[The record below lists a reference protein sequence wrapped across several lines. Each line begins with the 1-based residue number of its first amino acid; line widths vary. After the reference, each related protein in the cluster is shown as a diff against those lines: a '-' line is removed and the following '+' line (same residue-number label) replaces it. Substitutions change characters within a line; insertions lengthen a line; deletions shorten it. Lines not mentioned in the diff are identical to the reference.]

1 VKVYTDVQ
9 ALLAEYDISG
19 EANQWSGVTEVDIL
33 ESRVFNQAT
42 VKRDPGLFSFEGSL
56 AGVNDAYTD
65 GSSIEI
71 LDTLIGVKV
80 PASLHLAQN
89 PAAEGD
95 LSVFANGV
103 HAGLP
108 DVGAEQGAL
117 DEWTVNLAG
126 DSPALLGKVLAI
138 GNKTASGNSASGH
151 QFAAVASGQSV
162 YAVLHAYG
170 ATSGTIDV
178 TIESDATNSFSGAET
193 TRFTFTQVTTTATYQ
208 FQTPLAGPI
217 TDTWWRAVW
226 TSAATPDH
234 DISVSLGIR

>member
-1 VKVYTDVQ
+1 VKVYTDIQ
-9 ALLAEYDISG
+9 AFLAEYDISG
-19 EANQWSGVTEVDIL
+19 EANQWSGVTEVEVL

-138 GNKTASGNSASGH
+138 GNKTSSGNTATGH
-151 QFAAVASGQSV
+151 QIGAVASGQSA

-226 TSAATPDH
+226 VSAATPDH

>member
-1 VKVYTDVQ
+1 MKVYTDVQ
-9 ALLAEYDISG
+9 CFLAEYDISG
-19 EANQWSGVTEVDIL
+19 EANNYAGPTEVEIL

-42 VKRDPGLFSFEGSL
+42 VKRDPGLFNFEGTLS
-56 AGVNDAYTD
+56 GVNDAYTD

-71 LDTLIGVKV
+71 IDTLIGSKIPV
-80 PASLHLAQN
+80 SLHLAQN

-95 LSVFANGV
+95 LSAFANAV

-108 DVGAEQGAL
+108 DVGAEQGTL
-117 DEWTVNLAG
+117 DEWQINLAG
-126 DSPALLGKVLAI
+126 DSPAVLGKVLAI
-138 GNKTASGNSASGH
+138 GNKTSSGNSASGH

-162 YAVLHAYG
+162 WAVLHAYG

-193 TRFTFTQVTTTATYQ
+193 TRFTFTQVTTTATYE
-208 FQTPLAGPI
+208 FLTPLAGPI

-234 DISVSLGIR
+234 DISVSMGIR